1 MFDRNLWYFF
11 SHNILRP
18 RHRVRQKH
26 IRGNGFLLLLLL
38 LSVHDSLH
46 VPQSCPHHTR
56 NKYCKKK
63 KKAQIC
69 VCMCIRPW
77 IYYVRERESTSGG
90 AEGPDPEDFQAGAF
104 LTWHFVKTLTN
115 KHSFTVFTFYRMRIP
130 NACNANDNWC
140 SWLQVISQLSGAK
153 LKQV

>member
-1 MFDRNLWYFF
+1 MIETYDISSRTTSSDPGTVSARSTSEEMGSCCCCPFMTVSMSL
-11 SHNILRP
+11 SL
-18 RHRVRQKH
+18 VRTT
-26 IRGNGFLLLLLL
+26 LVT
-38 LSVHDSLH
+38 S
-46 VPQSCPHHTR
+46 TA
-56 NKYCKKK
+56 K